1 MFAWCVFICTLILC
15 YAFCTKKLYQTRVHG
30 TEHML
35 NNISLKQKYPRNII
49 YWKTLIARPTQK
61 QAYRVYNSQKH
72 MFFTVYHVVKYKKW
86 VRSSFLGTT
95 FLCWNCS
102 NRMNEKFEISTI
114 KQKKN
119 VCQRLFTAWAKWWII
134 ICRIP
139 SRYGN
144 TIKIDSTMNMARTFI
159 HEYINWHDMYVI
171 WKWNCW

>member
-1 MFAWCVFICTLILC
+1 MRKTWKILALLIFVQYLVYYFSFKIKQKHLSFTHFSLLQIAHLLQSLPMFAWCVFIRTLILC

-61 QAYRVYNSQKH
+61 QAYRVYNRQKH
-72 MFFTVYHVVKYKKW
+72 MFFTVYDVVKYKKW
-86 VRSSFLGTT
+86 VRSRFLGTT

-114 KQKKN
+114 K
-119 VCQRLFTAWAKWWII
+119 
-134 ICRIP
+134 
-139 SRYGN
+139 
-144 TIKIDSTMNMARTFI
+144 
-159 HEYINWHDMYVI
+159 
-171 WKWNCW
+171 

>member
-1 MFAWCVFICTLILC
+1 MHFHNLEIKLIQYRWMVDKQFYLTLCIMNVVILTKNLTFTRFSLLQIAHLLQSLPMFAWCVFICTLILC

-72 MFFTVYHVVKYKKW
+72 MFFTVYDVVKYKKW
-86 VRSSFLGTT
+86 VRSRFLGTT

-114 KQKKN
+114 K
-119 VCQRLFTAWAKWWII
+119 
-134 ICRIP
+134 
-139 SRYGN
+139 
-144 TIKIDSTMNMARTFI
+144 
-159 HEYINWHDMYVI
+159 
-171 WKWNCW
+171 

>member
-1 MFAWCVFICTLILC
+1 MIQKCRHTNKKNLIFSRFSLLQIAHLLQSLPMFAWCVCICTLILC

-61 QAYRVYNSQKH
+61 QAYRVYNRQKH
-72 MFFTVYHVVKYKKW
+72 MFFTVYDVVKYKKW

-114 KQKKN
+114 K
-119 VCQRLFTAWAKWWII
+119 
-134 ICRIP
+134 
-139 SRYGN
+139 
-144 TIKIDSTMNMARTFI
+144 
-159 HEYINWHDMYVI
+159 
-171 WKWNCW
+171 